1 MPQFG
6 RTKVLTAAALIFS
19 DHLGREIAP
28 SFSFITMTLLNDKQI
43 AKLAEKDIF
52 LPYVGEKRRTLDN
65 GTKAISYG
73 LSQAGYDIRLSS
85 VEFLVFTMDQW
96 DGGTYEQDVKNMDVE
111 PTAAELIETADG
123 SCYFVLPPHCHGLGT
138 SLELISMPNDVF
150 ALCQGKS
157 TYGRCGLIANILPI
171 EPGWAGYLTMCLVN
185 PTGFPI
191 KLYANEGIAQL
202 VLFGIE
208 AVGEAYTGAYQNQGA
223 RVQLAAV

>member
-1 MPQFG
+1 MPRFG
-6 RTKVLTAAALIFS
+6 RTKVLKAAALISS
-19 DHLGREIAP
+19 DHLGRAIAP

-43 AKLAEKDIF
+43 AKLAENDIF
-52 LPYVGEKRRTLDN
+52 LPFVGEKQRELDN

-85 VEFLVFTMDQW
+85 VEFLVFTPDNW
-96 DGGTYEQDVKNMDVE
+96 AYELDAKLFKAE
-111 PTAAELIETADG
+111 PTEAKLIEQEDG
-123 SCYFVLPPHCHGLGT
+123 SCFFFLPPHSHGLGT
-138 SLELISMPNDVF
+138 SLELISMPNNVF

-171 EPGWAGYLTMCLVN
+171 EPGWAGYLTMCFVN
-185 PTGFPI
+185 PTAFPI
-191 KLYANEGIAQL
+191 RLYANEGIAQL

-208 AVGEAYTGAYQNQGA
+208 EVGEAYTGAYQNQSA